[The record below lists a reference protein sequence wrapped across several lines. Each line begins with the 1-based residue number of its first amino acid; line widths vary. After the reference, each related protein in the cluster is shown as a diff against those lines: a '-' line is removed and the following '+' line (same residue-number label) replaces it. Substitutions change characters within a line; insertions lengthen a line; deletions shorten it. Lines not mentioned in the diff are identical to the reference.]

1 MQPSYTEAVP
11 QKGRILGELQQSRR
25 ELLAVLAQIPPER
38 WSAKQHSGHEGW
50 SPAEIA
56 HHLLLAANQF
66 LAGGKKVTS
75 MGAKARRLGV
85 VRRTLSAPIAL
96 VRYPFMKAKAPAP
109 VRPTGGKKEEALFQL
124 AQAWK
129 ATDQFIETCSEED
142 LKTLGMRH
150 PLFGWT
156 PMGKMFRM
164 MAAHELRHTA
174 QLRRSLS
181 EKPV

>member
-1 MQPSYTEAVP
+1 MP
-11 QKGRILGELQQSRR
+11 QKSRILAELEQSRR

-38 WSAKQHSGHEGW
+38 WGAKPSGAKAGRPGDEGW
-50 SPAEIA
+50 SPGQIA

-66 LAGGKKVTS
+66 LAGGKKVTG
-75 MGAKARRLGV
+75 MGAKARRLGL
-85 VRRTLSAPIAL
+85 VRRALSAPVAM
-96 VRYPFMKAKAPAP
+96 VRYPFLKAKAPAP
-109 VRPTGGKKEEALFQL
+109 VKPTGGKKEEALFKL

-129 ATDQFIETCSEED
+129 ATDQFIESCTEED

-174 QLRRSLS
+174 QLRRSLP
-181 EKPV
+181 EKSG